1 MLSSLALKRSLYV
14 VTQCDFRFACHNEQ
28 GLCLGLPA
36 RLQDENPGL
45 LQLRLAMRQADLVQ
59 AVYRRVV

>member
-1 MLSSLALKRSLYV
+1 MMLYV
-14 VTQCDFRFACHNEQ
+14 VIQCDFRFECHNEQ

-36 RLQDENPGL
+36 RQDENPGL